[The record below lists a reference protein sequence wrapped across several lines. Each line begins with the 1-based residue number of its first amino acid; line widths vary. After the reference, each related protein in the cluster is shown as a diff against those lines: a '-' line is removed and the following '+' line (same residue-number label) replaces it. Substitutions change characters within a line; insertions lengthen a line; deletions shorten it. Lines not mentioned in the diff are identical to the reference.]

1 MTSVIM
7 QKINPDEVY
16 NKLFYIN
23 GYNGFGLTM
32 TYFDSLYSHKDF
44 WRNRHPYGLSPK
56 SFKTYVEFARYE
68 VPWGLGWDIDVIK
81 AHCRRKPNIWKE
93 YEEQLNPIDKHGGLR
108 KQDDMASCLNKNGV
122 NQYNGGADI
131 SPAQIDKGSN
141 SRQYQIQ
148 RLKRDAPDIAIKV
161 INRELSAKQGM
172 EIAGL
177 KDRTVVVKC
186 KAEDFVIKAINNLE
200 TNQIEKLVQDLS
212 LYLKNIS
219 L

>member
-1 MTSVIM
+1 MK
-7 QKINPDEVY
+7 KINLEEVY
-16 NKLFYIN
+16 NKLVDIN

-93 YEEQLNPIDKHGGLR
+93 YEEQSNP
-108 KQDDMASCLNKNGV
+108 LNKNGV
-122 NQYNGGADI
+122 KNYSTFDMSKVDLEGG
-131 SPAQIDKGSN
+131 N

-148 RLKRDAPDIAIKV
+148 RLKRDAPEIATKV
-161 INRELSAKQGM
+161 INREISAKQGM

-177 KDRTVVVKC
+177 KDRTVFVKC
-186 KAEDFVIKAINNLE
+186 KAEDFLIKAINNLE
-200 TNQIEKLVQDLS
+200 INQLEKLNYELQIFINN
-212 LYLKNIS
+212 YNNERK
-219 L
+219 

>member
-16 NKLFYIN
+16 DKLVDIN
-23 GYNGFGLTM
+23 GLNSFGLAM
-32 TYFDSLYSHKDF
+32 TYFDSLYSFKDF
-44 WRNRHPYGLSPK
+44 WSNRHPYGLSMK
-56 SFKTYVEFARYE
+56 KFNTYVEFARYE

-81 AHCRRKPNIWKE
+81 AHCKRNANIWKE
-93 YEEQLNPIDKHGGLR
+93 HEENLKGKNKKGGI
-108 KQDDMASCLNKNGV
+108 NG
-122 NQYNGGADI
+122 YNHVSDI
-131 SPAQIDKGSN
+131 SLTSLERGT

-148 RLKRDAPDIAIKV
+148 RLKRDAPDIANKV
-161 INRELSAKQGM
+161 INREISAKEGM

-186 KAEDFVIKAINNLE
+186 KAEDFVVKAINNLE

-212 LYLKNIS
+212 LYLKNIT

>member
-1 MTSVIM
+1 MISTTT
-7 QKINPDEVY
+7 QKINPEEVY
-16 NKLFYIN
+16 NKLVNIAGEN
-23 GYNGFGLTM
+23 NFGLTM
-32 TYFDSLYSHKDF
+32 TYFNSLYLNSDF
-44 WRNRHPYGLSPK
+44 WIKRQPYGLSM
-56 SFKTYVEFARYE
+56 KTFNSYVEFARYE

-81 AHCRRKPNIWKE
+81 ACCKRNPNIWKE
-93 YEEQLNPIDKHGGLR
+93 YEEHLHPNKTHGSR
-108 KQDDMASCLNKNGV
+108 RYV
-122 NQYNGGADI
+122 NELDI
-131 SPAQIDKGSN
+131 STSN
-141 SRQYQIQ
+141 IEGGTSRQYQIQ

-161 INRELSAKQGM
+161 IEGELSAKQGM

-186 KAEDFVIKAINNLE
+186 KAEDFVVKAINNLE

>member
-7 QKINPDEVY
+7 QKINPEEVY
-16 NKLFYIN
+16 NKLVNIAGEN
-23 GYNGFGLTM
+23 NFGLTM
-32 TYFDSLYSHKDF
+32 TYFNSLYLNSDF
-44 WRNRHPYGLSPK
+44 WIKRQPYGLSI
-56 SFKTYVEFARYE
+56 KTFNSYVEFARYE

-81 AHCRRKPNIWKE
+81 AHCKRNANIWQEHEK
-93 YEEQLNPIDKHGGLR
+93 QSNPLKNVGRDWDNNGSTLPLKIDRG
-108 KQDDMASCLNKNGV
+108 
-122 NQYNGGADI
+122 
-131 SPAQIDKGSN
+131 
-141 SRQYQIQ
+141 RQYQIQ

-161 INRELSAKQGM
+161 IEGELSAKQGM

-186 KAEDFVIKAINNLE
+186 KAEDFVVKAINNLE

>member
-16 NKLFYIN
+16 DKLVDIN
-23 GYNGFGLTM
+23 GLNSFGLAM
-32 TYFDSLYSHKDF
+32 TYFDSLYSFKDF
-44 WRNRHPYGLSPK
+44 WSNRHPYGLSMK
-56 SFKTYVEFARYE
+56 KFNSYVEFARYE

-81 AHCRRKPNIWKE
+81 AHCKRNANIWKE
-93 YEEQLNPIDKHGGLR
+93 YEEHSNPMPKHGI
-108 KQDDMASCLNKNGV
+108 
-122 NQYNGGADI
+122 NQYNKGGDM
-131 SPAQIDKGSN
+131 SPPQIEKGN

-161 INRELSAKQGM
+161 IEGELSAKQGM

-186 KAEDFVIKAINNLE
+186 KAEDFVVKAINNLE

>member
-1 MTSVIM
+1 MTSTISLST
-7 QKINPDEVY
+7 NPEEVY
-16 NKLFYIN
+16 NKLVDIN
-23 GYNGFGLTM
+23 GINSFGLAM
-32 TYFDSLYSHKDF
+32 TYFDSLYSFKDF
-44 WRNRHPYGLSPK
+44 WSNRHPYGLSPK
-56 SFKTYVEFARYE
+56 TFTTYVEFARYE

-81 AHCRRKPNIWKE
+81 AHCKRRPNIWKE
-93 YEEQLNPIDKHGGLR
+93 HEEQINSLKNVGRDWNNNNVDMSTLNIEGG
-108 KQDDMASCLNKNGV
+108 
-122 NQYNGGADI
+122 
-131 SPAQIDKGSN
+131 N

-161 INRELSAKQGM
+161 INREISAKQGM

-177 KDRTVVVKC
+177 KDRTVTVKC
-186 KAEDFVIKAINNLE
+186 KAEDFVTKAINNLE

>member
-7 QKINPDEVY
+7 QEINPDEVY
-16 NKLFYIN
+16 NKLVDIN
-23 GYNGFGLTM
+23 GLNSFGLAM
-32 TYFDSLYSHKDF
+32 TYFDSLYSFKDF
-44 WRNRHPYGLSPK
+44 WSNRHPYGLSPK
-56 SFKTYVEFARYE
+56 TFITYVEFARYE

-81 AHCRRKPNIWKE
+81 AHCKRKPNIWDE
-93 YEEQLNPIDKHGGLR
+93 YLQEKHPLNKHGINQHNLGL
-108 KQDDMASCLNKNGV
+108 DMSSPTK
-122 NQYNGGADI
+122 GG
-131 SPAQIDKGSN
+131 N
-141 SRQYQIQ
+141 SKEYQIQ

-161 INRELSAKQGM
+161 INCELSAKQGM

-177 KDRTVVVKC
+177 KDRTVTVKC
-186 KAEDFVIKAINNLE
+186 KAEDFVVKAINNLE

>member
-16 NKLFYIN
+16 DKLVDIN
-23 GYNGFGLTM
+23 GLNSFGLAM
-32 TYFDSLYSHKDF
+32 TYFDSLYSFKDF
-44 WRNRHPYGLSPK
+44 WSNRHPYGLSMK
-56 SFKTYVEFARYE
+56 KFNTYVEFARYE

-81 AHCRRKPNIWKE
+81 AHCKRNANIWKE
-93 YEEQLNPIDKHGGLR
+93 YEEQINPL
-108 KQDDMASCLNKNGV
+108 KNVGRDWDNNNV
-122 NQYNGGADI
+122 DI
-131 SPAQIDKGSN
+131 STLNIAGGT

-161 INRELSAKQGM
+161 IEGELSAKQGM

-177 KDRTVVVKC
+177 KDKTVVVKC
-186 KAEDFVIKAINNLE
+186 KAEDFVVKAINNLE